1 MKLGFWFLIVSHIT
15 SRVFFRIRL
24 ADTPNYKILHLVQD
38 KLFPLK
44 KISPGKDPNWKK
56 TIQANTLIYLQKYV
70 CQLQE

>member
-1 MKLGFWFLIVSHIT
+1 MKLGFCFLIVSHIT

-38 KLFPLK
+38 KFFPLK
-44 KISPGKDPNWKK
+44 ENQSWQRSKLKK
-56 TIQANTLIYLQKYV
+56 KIQANTLIYLQKYI